1 MDFAIEHIGY
11 ITKCIEKTAET
22 FKVLGYDAEDIVNDD
37 TQKTRICF
45 LRKKGE
51 VSIELVEPYPENA
64 TMLKMLKKGTTPYH
78 TCYTVPDVQ
87 AVYVPLP
94 NHLHAE
100 WAIKALK
107 AGKHVLVEKPMAMNA
122 KEAEEMG
129 MVNKVVP
136 IEQLEDECVSWAETM
151 MERSPIALRMI
162 KAGLNA
168 ELDGQAGIQQL
179 AGDCTMLY
187 YFLDEAQEG
196 GKAFLEK
203 RKPNFDQYPQIP

>member
-78 TCYTVPDVQ
+78 ICYTVSDIHIAYEQ
-87 AVYVPLP
+87 MKELGFTPLFTP
-94 NHLHAE
+94 VEAPAFDNRLICYFWKNDIGFIE
-100 WAIKALK
+100 
-107 AGKHVLVEKPMAMNA
+107 VLSV
-122 KEAEEMG
+122 
-129 MVNKVVP
+129 
-136 IEQLEDECVSWAETM
+136 
-151 MERSPIALRMI
+151 
-162 KAGLNA
+162 
-168 ELDGQAGIQQL
+168 
-179 AGDCTMLY
+179 
-187 YFLDEAQEG
+187 
-196 GKAFLEK
+196 
-203 RKPNFDQYPQIP
+203 